1 MTRLDRRQFGKAALA
16 VAATITIAGTKSS
29 GKVLGANDTVRVAI
43 AGLNGRGSAHVGGY
57 VSQKGVEILTWL
69 IPIKGLFPNGS
80 RMLKA
85 KQARRLKLFKISA
98 KHLLIKM
105 WTLFPSQP
113 PITGIAS

>member
-57 VSQKGVEILTWL
+57 VSQKGVEIAYLVDPDKRT
-69 IPIKGLFPNGS
+69 FSNGS

-85 KQARRLKLFKISA
+85 KQVRRLKLFKISA

-105 WTLFPSQP
+105 WTLFPLQP
-113 PITGIAS
+113 PTTGIAS

>member
-57 VSQKGVEILTWL
+57 VSQKGVEIAYLVDPDKRTFS
-69 IPIKGLFPNGS
+69 KRVKDVEGKTG
-80 RMLKA
+80 KA
-85 KQARRLKLFKISA
+85 PKTIQDIFDLECFQKC
-98 KHLLIKM
+98 LL
-105 WTLFPSQP
+105 PRQP
-113 PITGIAS
+113 DI